1 MSDKSNVTVVIA
13 RYNEDLAWL
22 NETPF
27 NLFEYIVYNKGDNDN
42 FVKTNVKQI
51 INLPNIGRCDHTYL
65 YHIVEN
71 YNNLTD
77 IIVFFPGS
85 VNIDNNNKKG
95 RAKTI
100 LQNIINSNY
109 KNAFFMGK
117 YHTSIKN
124 EFKNFKLD
132 HYKCSYEPNYFKN
145 TETKLFKSLN
155 RPYGNWYNF
164 FFGNTPAHWVTLG
177 GVFSIDK
184 RDIIQHPIERY
195 LNLRNVV
202 RIHSNPEVG
211 HYIERS
217 WGAIFYPLVYT
228 LKIHE

>member
-1 MSDKSNVTVVIA
+1 MSKITIVVS
-13 RYNEDLAWL
+13 RYNEDLSWL
-22 NETPF
+22 NENPF

-42 FVKTNVKQI
+42 FSKTNVKKI
-51 INLPNIGRCDHTYL
+51 INLPNLGRCDHTYL
-65 YHIVEN
+65 HHIVEN
-71 YNNLTD
+71 YYNLSD

-100 LQNIINSNY
+100 LQNIIDSNY
-109 KNAFFMGK
+109 NNAYFMGK
-117 YHTSIKN
+117 YHKSIKN
-124 EFKNFKLD
+124 DFYNFTINN
-132 HYKCSYEPNYFKN
+132 YKCSYEQNFIKN
-145 TETKLFKSLN
+145 NETKLFRSRI

-164 FFGNTPAHWVTLG
+164 FFGNTEAHWVTLG

-195 LNLRNVV
+195 INLRSVV
-202 RIHSNPEVG
+202 ALHSNPEVG

-228 LKIHE
+228 LKISE